1 MAKFIGKRLLMLLP
15 VVLGVVFIVFTILR
29 LSPTDPI
36 RTVLGDMATEEAVQE
51 MREEMGLNDPFF
63 VQFYN
68 YIKGIVTKFDF
79 GVSYVNRHPVVDEI
93 KDRFPIT
100 LELAILSTLLAG
112 LIGIPLGIIS
122 AVHQY
127 KLIDNISSVFA
138 LIFLAMPGFWFAL
151 ILIIQFSLK
160 WRLLPASG
168 WYGVKYMI
176 LPILANGTGCIAG
189 IMRTTRSNMLE
200 VIRQDY
206 IRTARA
212 KGLKENTIIMKHA
225 LRNALIPVVT
235 LMGLQ
240 PPAERRV
247 RHRDDF
253 RYPRHGQNAGG
264 RVFTQE
270 YPDRTGRCYL
280 HCRHLRRYQSSGRYH
295 LRLHRPENFLDLP
308 QKGREEA
315 CLNRKNGRK
324 NPARCAAF
332 SKTSFPSSAWS
343 SSSFLF

>member
-93 KDRFPIT
+93 IDRFPIT

-240 PPAERRV
+240 FGRQLSGVFVIETIFAIPGMGKMLVDACSLKNIPIVQGGVIFIAVIYGVINLLVDIIYGFIDPRISSIYRRKDV
-247 RHRDDF
+247 KKR
-253 RYPRHGQNAGG
+253 A
-264 RVFTQE
+264 
-270 YPDRTGRCYL
+270 
-280 HCRHLRRYQSSGRYH
+280 
-295 LRLHRPENFLDLP
+295 
-308 QKGREEA
+308 
-315 CLNRKNGRK
+315 
-324 NPARCAAF
+324 
-332 SKTSFPSSAWS
+332 
-343 SSSFLF
+343 